1 MWEGR
6 EIAESSQRLQN
17 RILRR
22 MGVSEAE
29 SPDLCSMRRGL
40 DMTLCEDHP
49 R

>member
-6 EIAESSQRLQN
+6 EIAKNSQSLQN

-22 MGVSEAE
+22 MGVSKAE
-29 SPDLCSMRRGL
+29 SPDLCYMGRGL
-40 DMTLCEDHP
+40 DMTLCENHP

>member
-1 MWEGR
+1 MWKGR
-6 EIAESSQRLQN
+6 DIAKSSQHLQN

-29 SPDLCSMRRGL
+29 IPDLCYMGRGL